1 MSQGKFW
8 PDNARV
14 LSAAVSALALG
25 VLVYVTARAPG
36 SASFLP
42 LTWSA
47 GLPWP
52 ATALAVAGILPTF
65 FHTLG
70 FSLILT
76 MLTGAGNRSA
86 LWVCA
91 TWFAIEA
98 VFEAGQHP
106 LASAWLV
113 DHLPQWF
120 SHVWLLERTSAYF
133 STGVFDPFDIVA
145 AAAGASIA
153 YLLVVTYEQERRQR
167 PCTSLMV
174 D

>member
-1 MSQGKFW
+1 MNQGKFR
-8 PDNARV
+8 PDNAP
-14 LSAAVSALALG
+14 LLLAAVSALALG
-25 VLVYVTARAPG
+25 VLVYVTVRAPG
-36 SASFLP
+36 STLFLP

-47 GLPWP
+47 ALPGP
-52 ATALAVAGILPTF
+52 ASVLVVAGSLPTF

-70 FSLILT
+70 FSLLLT
-76 MLTGAGNRSA
+76 MLAGAGHRSA

-91 TWFAIEA
+91 TWFAIETA
-98 VFEAGQHP
+98 FEAGQHR

-120 SHVWLLERTSAYF
+120 SHAWLLERTGAYF
-133 STGVFDPFDIVA
+133 TAGVFDPFDIIA
-145 AAAGASIA
+145 AAAGATLA
-153 YLLVVTYEQERRQR
+153 YLLVVTYETGKEAM